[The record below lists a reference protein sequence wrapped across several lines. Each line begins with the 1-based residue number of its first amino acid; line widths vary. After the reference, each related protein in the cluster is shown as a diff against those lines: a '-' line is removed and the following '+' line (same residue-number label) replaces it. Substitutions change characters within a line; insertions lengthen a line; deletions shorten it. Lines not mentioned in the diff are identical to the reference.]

1 VEPLLDRLSGGE
13 IVVGD
18 GAIGTQLLEQGLE
31 AGQCPEVLNLE
42 HPEILSEFAGRYLEA
57 GAEILT
63 TNTFGGS
70 PLKLRLNSLE
80 DRTEEIN
87 WNAVKA
93 VRGVAGDRAYV
104 SGSIGPTG
112 AVLKPYGDAAEDEV
126 YGAFERQVRVL
137 VDAGV
142 DLFCVET
149 MFDLREATLAVRA
162 AKALSPNTPVMASM
176 TFDATP
182 KGYYTIMGTNIEES
196 AAGLVEAG
204 ADVVGTNCGFGIEK
218 MIEIARELVHHASV
232 PVIVQSNAGLPEVR
246 GGEVMYAES
255 PEFMADRIANL
266 IELPVSVIGG
276 CCGTSPEHIR
286 AIRERLDRG
295 R

>member
-246 GGEVMYAES
+246 GGEVLYAES

>member
-1 VEPLLDRLSGGE
+1 
-13 IVVGD
+13 VGD

-218 MIEIARELVHHASV
+218 MIGIARELVHHASV